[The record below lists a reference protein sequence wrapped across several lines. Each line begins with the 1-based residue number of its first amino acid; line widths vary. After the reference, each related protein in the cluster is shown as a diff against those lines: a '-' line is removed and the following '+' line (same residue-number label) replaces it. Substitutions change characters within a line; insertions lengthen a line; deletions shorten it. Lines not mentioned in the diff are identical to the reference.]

1 MADSSCD
8 VCWEVASKVREKAFV
23 PTRLADPGLGE
34 PPSPPV
40 SFLHQSGFSSDKA
53 LSGGHIPHTQKH
65 IRCKPSY
72 STLWMSS
79 LRQNW
84 ELFVF

>member
-8 VCWEVASKVREKAFV
+8 VCWEVASKVRKAFV

-40 SFLHQSGFSSDKA
+40 SFLHQSGFASDKA
-53 LSGGHIPHTQKH
+53 LSGGPIFP
-65 IRCKPSY
+65 
-72 STLWMSS
+72 TLKSI
-79 LRQNW
+79 
-84 ELFVF
+84 